1 MSMDF
6 TKDRLEMEAR
16 EAKVRDW
23 LDKLDAQRKAEQAAE
38 QARLETREAFAQ
50 AKEAI
55 LGETEFAGY
64 GFTVDLPEGVLMPG
78 QGERAVTE
86 TEQRVE
92 WQYPAGSV
100 LLSDASQ
107 AAITEAVAA
116 IADAPPEAPDASDDP
131 EMGCDEAEAVEA
143 VLSDREGAQ

>member
-23 LDKLDAQRKAEQAAE
+23 LDKLDAERKAEQAALDAAVAAE
-38 QARLETREAFAQ
+38 QARLAAKEAFSK

-64 GFTVDLPEGVLMPG
+64 GFTNIFE
-78 QGERAVTE
+78 
-86 TEQRVE
+86 
-92 WQYPAGSV
+92 SV
-100 LLSDASQ
+100 KS
-107 AAITEAVAA
+107 
-116 IADAPPEAPDASDDP
+116 IADAPPEAPDASDEP

-143 VLSDREGAQ
+143 VLSDLEGGQ